1 MFHILWSIIIGFIA
15 GLIARAILP
24 GTQHMGFIATTFLG
38 IVGSFLGGV
47 IALVFSRPQPGARY
61 HKAGLVL
68 SVIGAIIALYL
79 WQRFG
84 R

>member
-1 MFHILWSIIIGFIA
+1 MLHILWSIIIGFVV
-15 GLIARAILP
+15 GLIARALMP
-24 GTQHMGFIATTFLG
+24 GTQHMGFIATTILG

-47 IALVFSRPQPGARY
+47 VALVFSRPKAGARF